1 MASMAELDLPG
12 GVWRGEPLLREDCLD
27 RVDLVMASLIPDT
40 ADPGV
45 AGGASFPGE
54 ADHLGIPLEGL
65 RPRVAEPELIT
76 RVGGLEGWLS
86 IKFS

>member
-1 MASMAELDLPG
+1 
-12 GVWRGEPLLREDCLD
+12 
-27 RVDLVMASLIPDT
+27 MASLIPDT

-76 RVGGLEGWLS
+76 RVGGW
-86 IKFS
+86 KKVD

>member
-1 MASMAELDLPG
+1 MAELDLPG
-12 GVWRGEPLLREDCLD
+12 GVWRGEPLLRE
-27 RVDLVMASLIPDT
+27 ADT